1 MMQNSNRLGA
11 VNAEAATCE
20 NPGQV
25 VTPSPD
31 SAKKMATL
39 AAKLALRGFAL
50 RECETGGFF
59 VSRWNLTKFCRD
71 QSDVEDFAQTVGV
84 KP

>member
-1 MMQNSNRLGA
+1 MRSENVTGRPHGSYTKPEQKQDNAKRL
-11 VNAEAATCE
+11 
-20 NPGQV
+20 
-25 VTPSPD
+25 
-31 SAKKMATL
+31 ATL
-39 AAKLALRGFAL
+39 TAELALRGFVL